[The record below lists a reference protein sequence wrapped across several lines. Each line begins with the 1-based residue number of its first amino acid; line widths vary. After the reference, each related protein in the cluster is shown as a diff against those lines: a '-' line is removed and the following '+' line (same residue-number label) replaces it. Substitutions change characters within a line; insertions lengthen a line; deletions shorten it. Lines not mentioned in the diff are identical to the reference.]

1 VSLQR
6 RFVSPSCVKA
16 FIVAAAI
23 LAILPQPA
31 RAGRIERI
39 LWNAIRFQQQAEFL
53 QDISEAAQLPL
64 SAVDLRYNFD
74 DFPRGNTMSLSPGVQ
89 WGFSAEDFFYVEVP
103 YLIADWDDAGPKAGF
118 GDVLLEYQ
126 RVLTLDGLDDEDT
139 PISGLIASLDLTAP
153 TGDEQRNIGEG
164 AWVILPALT
173 GLFQIGEDTTI
184 APTIAYLH
192 SFGPVRERSLSV
204 GAARGEAIKANARLL
219 LVAPN
224 LIHNIGDKGWLLFSP
239 DYTYDFDSNASTWD
253 LRAGFG
259 IQFTEDTGVN
269 LQYSQHL
276 GGEVLL
282 NRSLSVIFSY
292 FF

>member
-1 VSLQR
+1 VRSTVPHKSLLTLCA
-6 RFVSPSCVKA
+6 VLLSLVPEDAKG
-16 FIVAAAI
+16 
-23 LAILPQPA
+23 
-31 RAGRIERI
+31 GRIERL
-39 LWNAIRFQQQAEFL
+39 LWNALRFQKQAEIL
-53 QDISEAAQLPL
+53 QDLSEAAKLPL
-64 SAVDLRYNFD
+64 SAVDLRYDVN
-74 DFPRGNTMSLSPGVQ
+74 DFPRGSTMSLSPGVQ
-89 WGFSAEDFFYVEVP
+89 WGFSAEDFFYLEVP
-103 YLIADWDDAGPKAGF
+103 YLVADWDNAGPKAGF
-118 GDVLLEYQ
+118 GDVLFEYQ
-126 RVLTLDGLDDEDT
+126 RVIALNGIEDVDE
-139 PISGLIASLDLTAP
+139 PVSGLIASLDLTAP

-173 GLFQIGEDTTI
+173 SLFQIGKDTTL

-204 GAARGEAIKANARLL
+204 GAARGQAVKADARLL

-239 DYTYDFDSNASTWD
+239 DYTYDFESNASTWD

-259 IQFTEDTGVN
+259 IQFSEETGFN